1 MIDSPNERARAA
13 ARNCESA
20 GLTSEADIL
29 YRLAETLDARDRAS
43 AASSLA
49 RVLIGAGRVDQ
60 ARPYA
65 LDGND
70 PVLVARLLLEAHDFA
85 EARRLMNE
93 ARARDPFDPRIA
105 SARGRLAF
113 LEKRFAEA
121 VEDLLEAA
129 LLRPDGAPD
138 PTDRR
143 FLRAARALAPD
154 RIPGWK
160 DAVAAARTRLAE
172 EAEKR
177 APGIGWPDRSLELL
191 RSLIRRG
198 GGATSGVLD
207 LARRLSEVPALKGLD
222 EAAFFTAAEFGE
234 LRRLAT
240 GSALYRT
247 GDRAGE
253 ISLVVSGSVDL
264 IRTTPVGD
272 QPLGEAGPGDFVGEE
287 ALTGAPRTGDVRAR
301 GAATL
306 LGFAPDFFSPDP
318 DRAAW
323 LRFLRGRLA
332 RRLHRLNDL
341 FRQFFPDERAPAGR
355 ASGEG
360 PAEGPEQLS
369 LEERSRSLTSV
380 GLSESDRFFFAV
392 FAHER
397 RYPAEA
403 VIFREGDPGDAIYV
417 IARGRVRISRQIS
430 GGEEAFAIL
439 DPGAIF
445 GEMALLDPGSGRSA
459 DARAHEEAVVLELPR
474 DRFDALET
482 ADPEGCAQLSALL
495 CGLAAR
501 RCVETAERLANWR
514 VLAGP
519 GA

>member
-1 MIDSPNERARAA
+1 VPEARTIPLQSETVLRRPAWSCPIFVERRSRAHDRLSERAGRAA

-29 YRLAETLDARDRAS
+29 YRLAETLDARGRAS

-177 APGIGWPDRSLELL
+177 APGVGWPDRSAELL

-198 GGATSGVLD
+198 GGATSGALD

-272 QPLGEAGPGDFVGEE
+272 QALGEAGPGDFVGEE
-287 ALTGAPRTGDVRAR
+287 ALTGRRVPATFARAAPRRCSASRPTSSHPIRTAPR
-301 GAATL
+301 GS
-306 LGFAPDFFSPDP
+306 GSCGGGS
-318 DRAAW
+318 RAAST
-323 LRFLRGRLA
+323 G
-332 RRLHRLNDL
+332 
-341 FRQFFPDERAPAGR
+341 
-355 ASGEG
+355 
-360 PAEGPEQLS
+360 
-369 LEERSRSLTSV
+369 
-380 GLSESDRFFFAV
+380 
-392 FAHER
+392 
-397 RYPAEA
+397 
-403 VIFREGDPGDAIYV
+403 
-417 IARGRVRISRQIS
+417 
-430 GGEEAFAIL
+430 
-439 DPGAIF
+439 
-445 GEMALLDPGSGRSA
+445 
-459 DARAHEEAVVLELPR
+459 
-474 DRFDALET
+474 
-482 ADPEGCAQLSALL
+482 
-495 CGLAAR
+495 
-501 RCVETAERLANWR
+501 
-514 VLAGP
+514 
-519 GA
+519 

>member
-1 MIDSPNERARAA
+1 MTDSPSERARAA

-20 GLTSEADIL
+20 GLMSEAEIL

-177 APGIGWPDRSLELL
+177 APGVGWPDRSVELL

-198 GGATSGVLD
+198 GGATSGALD

-222 EAAFFTAAEFGE
+222 EAAFFTAAELGE

-272 QPLGEAGPGDFVGEE
+272 QSLGEAGPGDFVGEE

-355 ASGEG
+355 ASGAG

-380 GLSESDRFFFAV
+380 GLSESDRFLFAV

-519 GA
+519 G